1 MSIQVNNIQ
10 TEICSTVQK
19 RIRSGEYKVGEKFSE
34 NLLATEFNCS
44 RMPVREALKH
54 LEQDGLVVIQP
65 KSGTYVREYSQEEIS
80 NALEIRAYLEALA
93 FTLVLE
99 KNADVSEMEEQIHKM
114 AFYIEDEN
122 FDLAS
127 FGECHLKF
135 HETMIVLAD
144 NSFLLELYNKLHL
157 NALQIIFFNPM
168 TKEDMIFTHGEHK
181 KILQF
186 IQDKDPAGEQFIKM
200 HLWKRRASLV

>member
-1 MSIQVNNIQ
+1 MSNQISNIQ
-10 TEICSTVQK
+10 TEICSAVQK
-19 RIRSGEYKVGEKFSE
+19 RIRTGEYKVGEKLSE

-65 KSGTYVREYSQEEIS
+65 KSGTYVRDYTQEEIS

-93 FTLVLE
+93 FALVVE
-99 KNADVSEMEEQIHKM
+99 KDADTSVMEEQIEKM
-114 AFYIEDEN
+114 ASCIENEN
-122 FDLAS
+122 FDLAT

-144 NSFLLELYNKLHL
+144 NPFLQDLYNKLHL
-157 NALQIIFFNPM
+157 NALQKIFFDPM
-168 TKEDMIFTHGEHK
+168 TKEQMIFTHGEHK

-186 IQDKDPAGEQFIKM
+186 IKDKNPEGEQYIKM
-200 HLWKRRASLV
+200 HLWKRRTL

>member
-1 MSIQVNNIQ
+1 MSNQISNIQ
-10 TEICSTVQK
+10 TEICSAVQK
-19 RIRSGEYKVGEKFSE
+19 RIRTGEYKVGEKLSE

-65 KSGTYVREYSQEEIS
+65 KSGTYVRDYTQEEIS

-93 FTLVLE
+93 FALVVE
-99 KNADVSEMEEQIHKM
+99 KDADTSVMEEQIEKM
-114 AFYIEDEN
+114 AACIENEN
-122 FDLAS
+122 FDLAT

-144 NSFLLELYNKLHL
+144 NPFLQDLYNKLHL
-157 NALQIIFFNPM
+157 NALQKNFFDPM
-168 TKEDMIFTHGEHK
+168 TKEQMIFTHREHK
-181 KILQF
+181 EILQF
-186 IQDKDPAGEQFIKM
+186 IKDKNPEGEQYIKM
-200 HLWKRRASLV
+200 HLWKRRTL

>member
-1 MSIQVNNIQ
+1 MSNQISNIQ
-10 TEICSTVQK
+10 TEICSAVQK
-19 RIRSGEYKVGEKFSE
+19 RIRTGEYKVGEKLSE

-65 KSGTYVREYSQEEIS
+65 KSGTYVRDYTQEEIS

-93 FTLVLE
+93 FALVVE
-99 KNADVSEMEEQIHKM
+99 KDADTSVMEEQIEKM
-114 AFYIEDEN
+114 ASCIENEN
-122 FDLAS
+122 FDLAT

-144 NSFLLELYNKLHL
+144 NPFLQDLYNKLHL
-157 NALQIIFFNPM
+157 NALQKIFFDPM
-168 TKEDMIFTHGEHK
+168 TKEQMIFTHREHK
-181 KILQF
+181 EILQF
-186 IQDKDPAGEQFIKM
+186 IKDKNPEGEQHIKM
-200 HLWKRRASLV
+200 HLWKRRTL

>member
-1 MSIQVNNIQ
+1 MSNQISNIQ
-10 TEICSTVQK
+10 TEICSAVQK
-19 RIRSGEYKVGEKFSE
+19 RIRTGEYKVGEKLSE

-65 KSGTYVREYSQEEIS
+65 KSGTYVRDYTQEEIS

-93 FTLVLE
+93 FALVVE
-99 KNADVSEMEEQIHKM
+99 KDADTSVMEEQIEKM
-114 AFYIEDEN
+114 ASCIENEN
-122 FDLAS
+122 FDLAT

-144 NSFLLELYNKLHL
+144 NPFLQDLYNKLHL
-157 NALQIIFFNPM
+157 NALQKIFFDPM
-168 TKEDMIFTHGEHK
+168 TKEQMIFTHGEHK

-186 IQDKDPAGEQFIKM
+186 IKDKNPEGEQYIKM
-200 HLWKRRASLV
+200 HLWKRRTP

>member
-1 MSIQVNNIQ
+1 MSNQISNIQ
-10 TEICSTVQK
+10 TEICSAVQK
-19 RIRSGEYKVGEKFSE
+19 RIRTGEYKVGEKLSE

-65 KSGTYVREYSQEEIS
+65 KSGTYVRDYTQEEIS

-93 FTLVLE
+93 FALVVE
-99 KNADVSEMEEQIHKM
+99 KDADTSVMEEQIEKM
-114 AFYIEDEN
+114 ASCIENEN
-122 FDLAS
+122 FDLAT

-144 NSFLLELYNKLHL
+144 NPFLQDLYNKLHL
-157 NALQIIFFNPM
+157 NALQKIFFDPM
-168 TKEDMIFTHGEHK
+168 TKEQMIFTHREHK

-186 IQDKDPAGEQFIKM
+186 IKDKNPEGEQYIKM
-200 HLWKRRASLV
+200 HLWKRRTL

>member
-19 RIRSGEYKVGEKFSE
+19 RIRSGEYKVGEKLSE

-99 KNADVSEMEEQIHKM
+99 KNADVSAMEEQIHKM

-135 HETMIVLAD
+135 HETMICTG
-144 NSFLLELYNKLHL
+144 N
-157 NALQIIFFNPM
+157 
-168 TKEDMIFTHGEHK
+168 
-181 KILQF
+181 
-186 IQDKDPAGEQFIKM
+186 
-200 HLWKRRASLV
+200 

>member
-1 MSIQVNNIQ
+1 MSNQISNIQ
-10 TEICSTVQK
+10 TEICSAVQK
-19 RIRSGEYKVGEKFSE
+19 RIRTGEYKVGEKLSE

-65 KSGTYVREYSQEEIS
+65 KSGTYVRDYTQEEIS

-93 FTLVLE
+93 FALVVE
-99 KNADVSEMEEQIHKM
+99 KDADTSVMEEQIEKM
-114 AFYIEDEN
+114 ASCIENEN
-122 FDLAS
+122 FDLAT

-144 NSFLLELYNKLHL
+144 NPFLQDLYNKLHL
-157 NALQIIFFNPM
+157 NALQKIFFDPM
-168 TKEDMIFTHGEHK
+168 TKEQMIFTHREHK
-181 KILQF
+181 EILQ
-186 IQDKDPAGEQFIKM
+186 ILKDKNPEGEQYIKM
-200 HLWKRRASLV
+200 HLWKRRTL

>member
-1 MSIQVNNIQ
+1 MSNQISNIQ
-10 TEICSTVQK
+10 TEICSAVQK
-19 RIRSGEYKVGEKFSE
+19 RIRTGEYKVGEKLSE

-65 KSGTYVREYSQEEIS
+65 KSGTYVRDYTQEEIS

-93 FTLVLE
+93 FALVVE
-99 KNADVSEMEEQIHKM
+99 KDADTSVMEEQIEKM
-114 AFYIEDEN
+114 ASCIENEN
-122 FDLAS
+122 FDLAT

-144 NSFLLELYNKLHL
+144 NPFLQDLYNKLHL
-157 NALQIIFFNPM
+157 NALQKIFFDPM
-168 TKEDMIFTHGEHK
+168 TKEQMIFTHREHK

-186 IQDKDPAGEQFIKM
+186 IKDKNPEGEQYIKM
-200 HLWKRRASLV
+200 HLWKRRTP

>member
-1 MSIQVNNIQ
+1 MSNQISNIQ
-10 TEICSTVQK
+10 TEICSAVQK
-19 RIRSGEYKVGEKFSE
+19 RIRTGEYKVGEKLSE

-65 KSGTYVREYSQEEIS
+65 KSGTYVRDYTQEEIS

-93 FTLVLE
+93 FALVVE
-99 KNADVSEMEEQIHKM
+99 KDADTSVMEEQIEKM
-114 AFYIEDEN
+114 ASCIENEN
-122 FDLAS
+122 FDLAT

-144 NSFLLELYNKLHL
+144 NPFLQDLYNKLHL
-157 NALQIIFFNPM
+157 NALQKIFFDPM
-168 TKEDMIFTHGEHK
+168 TKEQMIFSHGEHK

-186 IQDKDPAGEQFIKM
+186 IKDKNPEGEQYIKM
-200 HLWKRRASLV
+200 HLWKRRTL